1 MQAYGQA
8 WQQIQ
13 LDLKQLT
20 DQMESAR
27 AAGEVVSQ
35 AWLFQRARLQALK
48 VQIERQINQFARDT
62 DLLIQAEQHA
72 AIEAARIQSLR
83 LIQMALP
90 FDGTQLAEAQIS
102 FTQLPNEAIQAQL
115 GFLSNRSP
123 LKKLLAQLGPQAA
136 TSAGDA
142 LIQAVALGYN
152 PRKTATHLREALG
165 GNLSRALTIARTET
179 LRAYRES
186 SRLQFQANA
195 DVLEGWVWISAR
207 DSRTCASC
215 WAMHGTI
222 HKLEE
227 RLDDHPNGRCTMVPR
242 SKSFEELGIDGV
254 PDTRPPLPETGEEGF
269 AKLTPKE
276 QDQILGIAAG
286 KAYRAGQVKLS
297 DFVGRKRST
306 QWGTMRYARSLS
318 DAIQNAQNNAKMIPW
333 MPSMTLKKAEEWAS
347 QSAYPVPVSHVTDI
361 ETAKKIEKEGFKLS
375 KAGFGGTWGN
385 GVYAATDQKTSE
397 MYESWVRDTG
407 KTPQKLTVLANVR
420 KIFEHQT
427 GLPVVMDEIESIVRT
442 FPNGERT
449 FNKLLDSIN
458 EANDGLLKKA
468 FHLPTSER
476 RDFLD
481 RNGYIGNPYA
491 QALVQFLEDM
501 GYDALLVKETPISA
515 KFGGNQIL
523 VFDPRKVIVV
533 KK

>member
-1 MQAYGQA
+1 MPDIYAVAAQFKAELLRRERAAASRLVRAYGQA

-13 LDLKQLT
+13 VELKHLT
-20 DQMESAR
+20 DQIEAAR
-27 AAGEVVSQ
+27 IAGEEVSA
-35 AWLFQRARLQALK
+35 AWLFQRGRLETLK
-48 VQIERQINQFARDT
+48 SQVEREISRFARDT
-62 DLLIQAEQHA
+62 DLLVQAEQW
-72 AIEAARIQSLR
+72 EAMASARQNSLR

-90 FDGTQLAEAQIS
+90 LEPNQLAESRIS

-152 PRKTATHLREALG
+152 PRKTATHLRESLG

-222 HKLEE
+222 HKLDE

-254 PDTRPPLPETGEEGF
+254 PDTRPPLPETGEEAF
-269 AKLTPKE
+269 AKLTPEE

-286 KAYRAGQVKLS
+286 EAYRAGQVKLS

-306 QWGTMRYARSLS
+306 QWGTMRYTQSLS
-318 DAIQNAQNNAKMIPW
+318 LA
-333 MPSMTLKKAEEWAS
+333 L
-347 QSAYPVPVSHVTDI
+347 
-361 ETAKKIEKEGFKLS
+361 
-375 KAGFGGTWGN
+375 GN
-385 GVYAATDQKTSE
+385 GT
-397 MYESWVRDTG
+397 
-407 KTPQKLTVLANVR
+407 
-420 KIFEHQT
+420 
-427 GLPVVMDEIESIVRT
+427 
-442 FPNGERT
+442 NG
-449 FNKLLDSIN
+449 
-458 EANDGLLKKA
+458 
-468 FHLPTSER
+468 
-476 RDFLD
+476 
-481 RNGYIGNPYA
+481 
-491 QALVQFLEDM
+491 
-501 GYDALLVKETPISA
+501 
-515 KFGGNQIL
+515 
-523 VFDPRKVIVV
+523 
-533 KK
+533 